1 MNDQTLHDQV
11 IERAMK
17 DQAFR
22 QALLSNPR
30 AALARTFNVQLAE
43 QVTIRVI
50 EEAPNT
56 LTLVLP
62 AALLAMQDLSDAD
75 LQAATGG
82 MCGISY
88 INGITYVNGRQ
99 RCIA

>member
-1 MNDQTLHDQV
+1 MNDQTLHDQI

-17 DQAFR
+17 DPAFR

-30 AALARTFNVQLAE
+30 AALAGAFNVQLAE

-56 LTLVLP
+56 FTLVLP
-62 AALLAMQDLSDAD
+62 AALPAVQELSDAD
-75 LQAATGG
+75 LQAVTGG
-82 MCGISY
+82 EDGSGATCMWSVG
-88 INGITYVNGRQ
+88 G
-99 RCIA
+99 

>member
-1 MNDQTLHDQV
+1 MNDQTLHDQI
-11 IERAMK
+11 IELAMK
-17 DQAFR
+17 DPAFR

-56 LTLVLP
+56 LTVILP
-62 AALLAMQDLSDAD
+62 AALPAMQELSDAD
-75 LQAATGG
+75 LQAVTGG
-82 MCGISY
+82 LDGSGPTCTWSIG
-88 INGITYVNGRQ
+88 G
-99 RCIA
+99 